1 MGITSRK
8 KRPLDR
14 RIAHERDASLVI
26 IATEGEKT
34 EKQYFESKL
43 FRNRRVQVKVLETKE
58 GKSAPA
64 HVVMRLRE
72 FVNEYELN
80 EGDQLWLV
88 FDCDRWPE
96 KQLAEVC
103 RQAKSMRKKNAVR
116 LGISNPC
123 FELWLFLHHADWT
136 ESSATSKDIE
146 SALRKTLGVY
156 NKTRL
161 NPEDYEGRIEA
172 AIKRAEGMVMKP
184 DSRWPENPGTHVHR
198 LVLAIRQLGLGSASK

>member
-14 RIAHERDASLVI
+14 RIEYERDTSLVV

-43 FRNRRVQVKVLETKE
+43 FQSKRVQVQVLETKE

-64 HVVMRLRE
+64 HVMERLRE
-72 FVNEYELN
+72 FAREYELN

-88 FDCDRWPE
+88 VDRDRWPE
-96 KQLAEVC
+96 KQLVEVC
-103 RQAKSMRKKNAVR
+103 QQAENMRKGRTLR

-123 FELWLFLHHADWT
+123 FELWLFLHHANWI
-136 ESSATSKDIE
+136 ESSVTSKDIQ
-146 SALRKTLGVY
+146 SALSEILGGY
-156 NKTRL
+156 NKSRL
-161 NPEDYEGRIEA
+161 NPKDYEGRVEEA
-172 AIKRAEGMVMKP
+172 VQRAEGLDKQP
-184 DSRWPENPGTHVHR
+184 DGRWPDNPGTHVYR
-198 LVLAIRQLGLGSASK
+198 LVRAIQQLK